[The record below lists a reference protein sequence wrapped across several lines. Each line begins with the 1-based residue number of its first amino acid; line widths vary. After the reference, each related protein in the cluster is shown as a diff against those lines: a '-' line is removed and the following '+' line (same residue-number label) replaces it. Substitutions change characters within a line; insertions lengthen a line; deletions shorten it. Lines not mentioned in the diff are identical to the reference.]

1 MRYNNMKTQYIEL
14 YEKWVPVVARIIFGL
29 TFLMSAY
36 YKIPGSE
43 SFAMQ
48 VGMSDGA
55 GIPFAYVA
63 VLLAFA
69 LELVGGLALV
79 LGWQTRLFSFLLA
92 GFVMLIALFFF
103 RNWSDQQTMGNF
115 ISCCIEAAGLGYV
128 SVYGARHFAVRKD
141 N

>member
-1 MRYNNMKTQYIEL
+1 MKTQYIAL
-14 YEKWVPVVARIIFGL
+14 YERWVPVVARVIFGL

-36 YKIPGSE
+36 YKLPGSE

-48 VGMSDGA
+48 VSMSDGV

-63 VLLAFA
+63 VLLAFV
-69 LELVGGLALV
+69 LELVGGIALV
-79 LGWQTRLFSFLLA
+79 IGWHTRIFAFLLA

-103 RNWSDQQTMGNF
+103 RDWSDQQTMGNF

-128 SVYGARHFAVRKD
+128 SVYGARNLAVRKD
-141 N
+141 S

>member
-1 MRYNNMKTQYIEL
+1 MKTQYIAL
-14 YEKWVPVVARIIFGL
+14 YERWVPVVARVIFAL

-36 YKIPGSE
+36 YKLPGSD

-48 VGMSDGA
+48 VSMSDAA

-69 LELVGGLALV
+69 LELVGGIALV
-79 LGWQTRLFSFLLA
+79 IGWHTRIFAFLLA

-103 RNWSDQQTMGNF
+103 RDWSDQQTMGNF

-128 SVYGARHFAVRKD
+128 SVYGARNLAVRKD
-141 N
+141 S